1 MESKTTNFI
10 KIDQVRYDELV
21 RKEEQLHI
29 IFRLIEVGC
38 DVGALKAVVYE

>member
-21 RKEEQLHI
+21 RKEEQLNVI
-29 IFRLIEVGC
+29 MRLIQANATEY
-38 DVGALKAVVYE
+38 LKAVVHE